1 MIEITGLNHVIG
13 DMPILRDIDLT
24 LPRGGITALIG
35 PNGAGK
41 STLLHL
47 IAGLEPRR
55 HGALRIDG
63 TSAETL
69 SRRDF
74 ACKLAI
80 LTQDTGVASRL
91 TVADLVAFGRWPHCR
106 GRMRDTDHAAVARAL
121 EMFDLTDL
129 SRRYVDELSGGQR
142 QRAHVA
148 MAYAQE
154 TDWLLLDEPL
164 NNLDPRHAQAL
175 MARLYRMSRPG
186 PDQRSIVIVIHE
198 VNYAAAWADHVVA
211 LKHGMVQA
219 EGAPASVL
227 TGEALS
233 ALYETPI
240 RVAQVDGRPVVLH
253 HRAEPGLAARD
264 AAQLRQVV

>member
-13 DMPILRDIDLT
+13 DAPVLHDINLSV
-24 LPRGGITALIG
+24 PGGGITALIG

-47 IAGLEPRR
+47 IAGLEQRR
-55 HGALRIDG
+55 HGRMRIDG
-63 TSAETL
+63 APAETL

-106 GRMRDTDHAAVARAL
+106 GRMQGEDHTAVARAL
-121 EMFDLTDL
+121 EMFDLTEL
-129 SRRYVDELSGGQR
+129 SHRYIDELSGGQR

-175 MARLYRMSRPG
+175 MARLHRMSRPG
-186 PDQRSIVIVIHE
+186 PDQRSVVIVIHE
-198 VNYAAAWADHVVA
+198 VNYAAAWADHVIA
-211 LKHGMVQA
+211 MKHGRVQTEGPA
-219 EGAPASVL
+219 ETVL
-227 TGEALS
+227 TSAALS

-240 RVAQVDGRPVVLH
+240 RVTELDGRPVVLH
-253 HRAEPGLAARD
+253 HRADPGMTQWD
-264 AAQLRQVV
+264 GSPLRRVI